1 MSVAADALP
10 DDPPNWLYQ
19 RLQDVVW
26 ADDPVRQIA
35 ANLLLFMAALVSST
49 VTLGATLILSVIF
62 LHVLLGRRRALAVS
76 TYRRRELTHAN
87 ALETR

>member
-62 LHVLLGRRRALAVS
+62 FTFFWVGVARLLYQLIAGG
-76 TYRRRELTHAN
+76 N
-87 ALETR
+87 